1 LTADLPRRF
10 YTNATVADDGVG
22 VMLDARRLKTA
33 RGNAFA
39 APTRALAEAMAVEWG
54 AQGEFIAPST
64 MPLTQLAFTAIDHT
78 PNRHDDLVAY
88 IAKFGETD
96 LVCHRAA
103 SPPPLVARQSTM
115 WDPIVVWA
123 AHDLGVVL
131 PVVTGVVAAA
141 VPAESTETLAAH
153 AAALDDFQLTA
164 LAQAT
169 GLAGS
174 VLIAFALLRQRIDA
188 ESAFALAALDDLW
201 SQEQWGEDAEAQDRL
216 DSHRAEF
223 ENIARFVASLGSSE

>member
-1 LTADLPRRF
+1 MTIDLPRRF
-10 YTNATVADDGVG
+10 YKTATVAEDGAG
-22 VMLDARRLKTA
+22 IMLDERRLKTA
-33 RGNAFA
+33 RGNVFA
-39 APTRALAEAMAVEWG
+39 APTRALAEAMAAEW
-54 AQGEFIAPST
+54 AEQGEFIAPSA

-78 PNRHDDLVAY
+78 PGRRDDLIAY

-103 SPPPLVARQSTM
+103 SPPSLVARQSTL

-123 AHDLGVVL
+123 AHDLCVVL
-131 PVVTGVVAAA
+131 PVVTGVLAAP
-141 VPAESTETLAAH
+141 VPPESLETLAAH

-174 VLIAFALLRQRIDA
+174 ALIAFALLRQRIDA
-188 ESAFALAALDDLW
+188 ETAFAIAALDDLW

-223 ENIARFVASLGSSE
+223 ENIARFVASLQERL

>member
-10 YTNATVADDGVG
+10 YATATVAEDGMG

-33 RGNAFA
+33 RGNPFA
-39 APTRALAEAMAVEWG
+39 APTRALAEAMAAEWT
-54 AQGEFIAPST
+54 AQGEFITPSS
-64 MPLTQLAFTAIDHT
+64 MPLTQLAFASIDHT
-78 PNRHDDLVAY
+78 PNRRGELVDY

-96 LVCHRAA
+96 LVCHRAEA
-103 SPPPLVARQSTM
+103 PAPLIARQSTM
-115 WDPIVVWA
+115 WDPIIVWA
-123 AHDLGVVL
+123 AHDLGVML
-131 PVVTGVVAAA
+131 PVVTGVLAAR
-141 VPAESTETLAAH
+141 VPPESLETLAAH

-188 ESAFALAALDDLW
+188 ETAFALAALDDLW
-201 SQEQWGEDAEAQDRL
+201 SQEQWGQDAEAQARL
-216 DSHRAEF
+216 DRQRAEF
-223 ENIARFVASLGSSE
+223 ENIARFIAALGG

>member
-1 LTADLPRRF
+1 LTTDLPRRF
-10 YTNATVADDGVG
+10 YTNATVSDDGLG

-39 APTRALAEAMAVEWG
+39 APTRTLAEAMAAEWA
-54 AQGEFIAPST
+54 AQGEFIAPSS
-64 MPLTQLAFTAIDHT
+64 MPLTQLAFVAIDHT
-78 PNRHDDLVAY
+78 PGRRDEVVQY

-103 SPPPLVARQSTM
+103 SPPALVARQSTM

-131 PVVTGVVAAA
+131 PVVIGVVAAA

-153 AAALDDFQLTA
+153 AASLDDFQLTA

-188 ESAFALAALDDLW
+188 ETAFALAALDDLW
-201 SQEQWGEDAEAQDRL
+201 SQEQWGQDAEAQDRL

-223 ENIARFVASLGSSE
+223 ENIARFVAALS

>member
-1 LTADLPRRF
+1 MTIDLPRRF
-10 YTNATVADDGVG
+10 YTNATVADDGAG
-22 VMLDARRLKTA
+22 IMLDARRLKTA
-33 RGNAFA
+33 RGDAFA
-39 APTRALAEAMAVEWG
+39 APARTLADAMAAEWA
-54 AQGEFIAPST
+54 AQGEFIVPSS
-64 MPLTQLAFTAIDHT
+64 MPLTQLAFAAIDHT
-78 PNRHDDLVAY
+78 PARRDELVKY

-131 PVVTGVVAAA
+131 PVVIGVVAAQ
-141 VPAESTETLAAH
+141 VPSESRETLAAH

-188 ESAFALAALDDLW
+188 ETAFALAALDDLW
-201 SQEQWGEDAEAQDRL
+201 SQEQWGQDAEAQDRL

-223 ENIARFVASLGSSE
+223 ENIVRFIALLNA